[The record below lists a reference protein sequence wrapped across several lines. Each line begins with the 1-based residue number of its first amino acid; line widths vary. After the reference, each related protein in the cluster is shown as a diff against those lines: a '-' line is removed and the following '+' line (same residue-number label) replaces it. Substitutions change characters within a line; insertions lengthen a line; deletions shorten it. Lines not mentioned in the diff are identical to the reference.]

1 MKQPQTKIISM
12 GEYVKYKGKEV
23 KTGTCEHLYY
33 ASYQK
38 FKQAFEDGLL
48 RPSDHGVHPERCL
61 RPDSGFLFRFP
72 FPDEDK
78 LPFGDIGQFPFD
90 RGVQIQIKAKSDK
103 ESMELTGS
111 SKPRAVSI
119 DLVCQ
124 KLVNRA
130 TDGHSILTPVFRE
143 PVSRKLFRIED
154 EADVLKIVK
163 QIVRYQIVGEPNE
176 EKRRLYRGI
185 ADRILKGMNINPAIL
200 VSMENGLLKPKH
212 LPNGKQRK
220 SDKVRK
226 SKRI

>member
-1 MKQPQTKIISM
+1 M

-23 KTGTCEHLYY
+23 KIGTCEHLYY

-48 RPSDHGVHPERCL
+48 RPSDHSVHPERCL

-78 LPFGDIGQFPFD
+78 LAFGDIGQFPFD
-90 RGVQIQIKAKSDK
+90 RGVPIHIKPESDK
-103 ESMELTGS
+103 ERMELTGS
-111 SKPRAVSI
+111 SKPRAVTI

-124 KLVNRA
+124 KLVSRA
-130 TDGHSILTPVFRE
+130 SDGQSILAPVFRG

-163 QIVRYQIVGEPNE
+163 QIVHHQIVGEPNE

-185 ADRILKGMNINPAIL
+185 ADRILIGMKLNPAIL
-200 VSMENGLLKPKH
+200 ISMEQALLKRGN
-212 LPNGKQRK
+212 LSRRKQRE
-220 SDKVRK
+220 SDKIRK
-226 SKRI
+226 SRRI